1 MKKIFQLVILLAL
14 FFSLPIQSFASVN
27 GAVTTHLGKSNA
39 AVTIRDAESGKIV
52 YSQNGDKLMRP
63 ASNMK
68 LVSGAAALSILGE
81 DYRFKTNFYIDGI
94 IVNDTLNGNV
104 YIKGSGDPTLKKD
117 DFLEFAKVLKRN
129 GIRTINGHLIGDD
142 TAFSGSTLPPG
153 VLKSDET
160 YYFGARTSAITMSQ
174 NNDFDASTVIITANP
189 GKVGAKPSYSIEPNL
204 SGMVI
209 SNQAKTVSKGNRNTI
224 SIKRA
229 YNTNRIII
237 SGNLPQGSSKKEW
250 VTLQDPSKNTMQA
263 IKQMLQGTG
272 LKFVK
277 SSKVELGKVPQKA
290 TLLHTN
296 ESRTLAAIFP
306 AFMKL
311 SNNSIADIL
320 VKAMGKQQL
329 GEGSTNKGV
338 TLLKKYS
345 ASMNIPVN
353 NWRFADGSGLSNS
366 NRVTSNGLS
375 QLLYKVQK
383 EPYFGTFFDSLP
395 VAGNKD
401 RMIGGTLKSR
411 LTSSALQNRIYAK
424 TGYIPNVY
432 TLSGYM
438 KGQSGKQYIF
448 SILLENK
455 SNGTV
460 YIDRTMA
467 ALVKNL

>member
-27 GAVTTHLGKSNA
+27 NAVTTHLGKNNA
-39 AVTIRDAESGKIV
+39 AVTIRDAETGKIV
-52 YSQNGDKLMRP
+52 FSQNGDKLMRP

-68 LVSGAAALSILGE
+68 LVSGAAALNMLGE
-81 DYRFKTNFYIDGI
+81 DYRFKTDLYIDGI
-94 IVNDTLNGNV
+94 VVNGTLNGNV
-104 YIKGSGDPTLKKD
+104 YIKGSGDPTLTRE
-117 DFLEFAKVLKRN
+117 DFIEFAEILMEN

-142 TAFSGSTLPPG
+142 GAFSGSTLPPG

-160 YYFGARTSAITMSQ
+160 YYFGARTSAITMSP
-174 NNDFDASTVIITANP
+174 NNDFDASTIIITASP
-189 GKVGAKPSYSIEPNL
+189 GKVGTKPSYSVYPNS

-209 SNQAKTVSKGNRNTI
+209 SNQAKTVKKGNANTVT
-224 SIKRA
+224 IKRA

-250 VTLQDPSKNTMQA
+250 VTLQDPSKNTMDA
-263 IKQMLQGTG
+263 IKQTLKGKG
-272 LKFVK
+272 LKFEK
-277 SSKVELGKVPQKA
+277 SSQLKIGKVPQNA
-290 TLLHTN
+290 TLLYTN
-296 ESRTLAAIFP
+296 ESRPLAAIFP
-306 AFMKL
+306 VFMKL

-320 VKAMGKQQL
+320 VKAMGKEHL

-345 ASMNIPVN
+345 ESLNISVS

-375 QLLYKVQK
+375 QLLYKVQH
-383 EPYFGTFFDSLP
+383 EPYFDTFYDSLP

-401 RMIGGTLKSR
+401 RLIGGTLKSR
-411 LTSSALQNRIYAK
+411 LASSGLQNRIFAK

-455 SNGTV
+455 SSGTV